1 MPITFGLITGGLT
14 SAAQALTANKK
25 EKEAAVEA
33 KAKMMPKYAGSSA
46 LDSYFQQAQQ
56 QANVAAQN
64 TALYKNAMN
73 QANRNLGAGLAGSN
87 IAQGGQGLVSKL
99 VQGADDASMRAL
111 GAGEQLK
118 AQRFGQLGQ
127 ATGMKSAEDQRKFQI
142 NQMQPFEAQ
151 YNLLAAK
158 AAKAAQQQQ
167 AGFQNL
173 ANLGTTAITAGM
185 YKNANKVNNGGG
197 GVNTVIPGGGSTM
210 KSTPVLDQYTNPSS
224 ISNSVNNY
232 ISRGLYGKNKTQN
245 QFPNDAISSSFN
257 NYISDRL

>member
-1 MPITFGLITGGLT
+1 MPITAGLITGGATALGQILT
-14 SAAQALTANKK
+14 AGKKKKEQALEQQAN
-25 EKEAAVEA
+25 
-33 KAKMMPKYAGSSA
+33 MMPKYAGSGA
-46 LDSYFQQAQQ
+46 LDTYYQQALQ
-56 QANVAAQN
+56 QANTAAQN

-111 GAGEQLK
+111 SGAEQLK

-127 ATGMKSAEDQRKFQI
+127 ATGMKSAEDMRKFQI
-142 NQMQPFEAQ
+142 NQMQPFEAK

-158 AAKAAQQQQ
+158 AARAAQQQQ

-185 YKNANKVNNGGG
+185 YKNANK
-197 GVNTVIPGGGSTM
+197 
-210 KSTPVLDQYTNPSS
+210 TPKTTT
-224 ISNSVNNY
+224 NNY
-232 ISRGLYGKNKTQN
+232 TGELYGNTGALN
-245 QFPNDAISSSFN
+245 SAFN
-257 NYISDRL
+257 NYISGQL

>member
-1 MPITFGLITGGLT
+1 MPITAGLITGGATALG
-14 SAAQALTANKK
+14 QILTAGKK
-25 EKEAAVEA
+25 KKEAALEA
-33 KAKMMPKYAGSSA
+33 QAKMMPKYAGSSA

-185 YKNANKVNNGGG
+185 YKNANKNN
-197 GVNTVIPGGGSTM
+197 NNNNNDLSTM
-210 KSTPVLDQYTNPSS
+210 GNASGALGKML
-224 ISNSVNNY
+224 
-232 ISRGLYGKNKTQN
+232 GGGKNKIPSYKLPSTTQLS
-245 QFPNDAISSSFN
+245 DYSSPDMYQYSPLGN
-257 NYISDRL
+257 NMGGSYTG